1 MTNDRSIEEAD
12 PYCLS
17 DEAAGRLLSGTG
29 WRRFAVMGDSFA
41 AGVGGPCAGYAD
53 VSWPERVATALRGGA
68 PDLAY
73 LNTGVV
79 GLRTREVRE
88 TQLERVLE
96 FRPDLVNVAAG
107 GNDLFSPSPD
117 LDAAEENL
125 EAVYAALTG
134 QGAHVFAFTVC
145 DVFEAFPEFAELRL
159 LVSRLNDRIRAVAA
173 RHGATLVE
181 MWDHPVRT
189 SPTLMSADGMHFSME
204 GHAVL
209 AGEIIRALA
218 ESRQPVTAGRPA

>member
-1 MTNDRSIEEAD
+1 MATLRRDGRQLRGGRRR
-12 PYCLS
+12 PLRRLR
-17 DEAAGRLLSGTG
+17 GRLLARAGRHRAA
-29 WRRFAVMGDSFA
+29 RRRARPRLPQHRRGRA
-41 AGVGGPCAGYAD
+41 AHPRGPRD
-53 VSWPERVATALRGGA
+53 P
-68 PDLAY
+68 
-73 LNTGVV
+73 
-79 GLRTREVRE
+79 
-88 TQLERVLE
+88 LERVLE